1 MLWTAKSMHW
11 SLRSIGKGRTW
22 GKMSSSEKSQLNVIL
37 RNSQINVSSLE
48 TVKSIEGWLLLAV
61 EGSTVPLTLEAAR
74 ATSTSLS
81 RKLEV

>member
-1 MLWTAKSMHW
+1 MTKSMHW
-11 SLRSIGKGRTW
+11 SLRSIGKGRTCA
-22 GKMSSSEKSQLNVIL
+22 KMSSSEKSQLNVIL

-61 EGSTVPLTLEAAR
+61 EGSTVALTLEAAG

-81 RKLEV
+81 RKLKV